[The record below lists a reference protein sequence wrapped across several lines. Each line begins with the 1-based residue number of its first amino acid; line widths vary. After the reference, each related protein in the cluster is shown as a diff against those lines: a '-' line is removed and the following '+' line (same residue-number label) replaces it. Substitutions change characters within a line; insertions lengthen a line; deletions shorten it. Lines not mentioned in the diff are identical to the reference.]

1 MSFSNRINRRTEDE
15 LVARATAGDLH
26 AFNQLILLYQDLAY
40 NHAYALVGDPD
51 IADDMAQESFIKAF
65 HNINRFRG
73 GSFRSWL
80 LKIVT
85 NTSFDLLRRLG
96 GHSEQSLFPIDA
108 AGEEIESVSWLAAPI
123 APVEVIVEHKEELNR
138 VYQIL
143 DRLPAEYR
151 TAITLIDLY
160 ELDYQEA
167 ARILKVPLGTIK
179 SRLARARFKIREKL
193 HEDQENRIRKGRTI
207 GETQAYSAQRAGR
220 NFVHPF
226 GACSPHTT
234 DAVPGPRTTSPPLP
248 L

>member
-1 MSFSNRINRRTEDE
+1 MDFSNGIDRCTEDE
-15 LVARATAGDLH
+15 LVARASAGDLH
-26 AFNQLILLYQDLAY
+26 AFNQLILLYQDIAY

-51 IADDMAQESFIKAF
+51 RADDMAQESFIKAF

-85 NTSFDLLRRLG
+85 NTSFDLLRRLR
-96 GHSEQSLFPIDA
+96 GHPEQSLFPIDA
-108 AGEEIESVSWLAAPI
+108 AGEEIESVSWLAAPV

-138 VYQIL
+138 VYKIL

-151 TAITLIDLY
+151 TAITLIDFY

-167 ARILKVPLGTIK
+167 ARILRVPLGTIR
-179 SRLARARFKIREKL
+179 SRLARARYQLRKRL
-193 HEDQENRIRKGRTI
+193 QEDQENHIRKGRTF
-207 GETQAYSAQRAGR
+207 GETQAYSAQRTGR

-226 GACSPHTT
+226 G
-234 DAVPGPRTTSPPLP
+234 GL
-248 L
+248 